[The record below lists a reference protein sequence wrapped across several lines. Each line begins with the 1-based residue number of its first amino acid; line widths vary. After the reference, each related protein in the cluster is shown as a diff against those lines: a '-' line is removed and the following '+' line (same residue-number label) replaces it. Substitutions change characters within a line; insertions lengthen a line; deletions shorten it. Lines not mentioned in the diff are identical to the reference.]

1 MLASLALFSRA
12 APLPE
17 APASRM
23 PPPEQALIFATIG
36 ALLAGLFF
44 LQRRAPGAPAGHWL
58 PREEAT
64 GKRAYESWVL
74 AYSVVW
80 MGSFGLI
87 IALQL
92 YEAFDAT
99 AYFVVCG
106 GLALPLWVQALRAAA
121 AGGGGA
127 THALRAQVWVAVF
140 GFIGN
145 YWYTHYFYSVLEA
158 SYTMPAVRLNDVP
171 ACMYF
176 ATLFYFS
183 SYHAFSNAVLRY
195 ISLRYPPSSRRL
207 LLFCAVVFSLS
218 YFTAFMETLTISAF
232 PYYSFADRDR
242 AYTVGSLFYGLYF
255 LVSFP
260 AYYTFQDNCRA
271 GALGAW
277 DAALAASG
285 VGMIILCLLDAVRLG
300 LGMDFVMRA

>member
-1 MLASLALFSRA
+1 MPAVASTMSLVLLSLSSLCLLLYKTTPRHPSPPRLHVPFPFSLLPVAL
-12 APLPE
+12 PPPGT
-17 APASRM
+17 PASSHDLFCFRYS
-23 PPPEQALIFATIG
+23 
-36 ALLAGLFF
+36 LLWMSAFF
-44 LQRRAPGAPAGHWL
+44 LI
-58 PREEAT
+58 
-64 GKRAYESWVL
+64 V
-74 AYSVVW
+74 
-80 MGSFGLI
+80 
-87 IALQL
+87 ALRL
-92 YEAFDAT
+92 YEAFT
-99 AYFVVCG
+99 HPLAYLAVCG
-106 GLALPLWVQALRAAA
+106 SLSLPVLLCPFFLRRAPPERGLPFYGTHSFRA
-121 AGGGGA
+121 
-127 THALRAQVWVAVF
+127 TLFLVIYSH
-140 GFIGN
+140 IGN